1 MFSTQ
6 GKMMQDTNALVDR
19 FRQTFNQTKNEFD
32 TQMRIQ
38 KENADANKE
47 MAIYEK
53 NMERQMKGLHPMMK
67 EDTVKGM
74 APGQVGGMIGGASK
88 EMGGKVV
95 APGQMDI
102 MQKMGF
108 PSGQTQ
114 GMSAG
119 QIDVM
124 KRFGID
130 VPVQNKQEMG
140 FPSGQTQGDNVKMET
155 PSIMSKMAMMG
166 ASQDGAKMAAQMAA
180 QDAMKTAQVGVP
192 KISGDVMLDQ
202 IRKGE
207 PVTGVQKGFAAP
219 AMMGGVIGASAA
231 VAKMAAQDAMKA
243 VDKGP
248 APMIKEEAV
257 KAMAPGQ
264 MGGMIGGASKEM
276 GGKVEM
282 IGQGLG
288 PKMVMDVATAKEV
301 PMVRKEVENMPE
313 AIAGKINPEVKK
325 IVESFG
331 KPERSEVEQKKMEVM
346 EKLGVEPPKD
356 ANDMED
362 LRNGI
367 YRPGGKEIPGTG
379 VIESLIK
386 DLQAFGSMLGKL
398 TAGQQSGYTSG
409 EMFGSSNFMILIAL
423 VTAIILASRR

>member
-1 MFSTQ
+1 
-6 GKMMQDTNALVDR
+6 MMQDTNALVDR
-19 FRQTFNQTKNEFD
+19 FRQTFNQKKNEFD

-74 APGQVGGMIGGASK
+74 APGQVGGMIGGSSK
-88 EMGGKVV
+88 EMGGEVKMIGQGL
-95 APGQMDI
+95 APNNMEQP
-102 MQKMGF
+102 MQK
-108 PSGQTQ
+108 
-114 GMSAG
+114 
-119 QIDVM
+119 IDTPTIMMASKNVM
-124 KRFGID
+124 NG
-130 VPVQNKQEMG
+130 P
-140 FPSGQTQGDNVKMET
+140 T
-155 PSIMSKMAMMG
+155 PMM
-166 ASQDGAKMAAQMAA
+166 
-180 QDAMKTAQVGVP
+180 
-192 KISGDVMLDQ
+192 
-202 IRKGE
+202 
-207 PVTGVQKGFAAP
+207 
-219 AMMGGVIGASAA
+219 
-231 VAKMAAQDAMKA
+231 
-243 VDKGP
+243 
-248 APMIKEEAV
+248 KEDAV

-264 MGGMIGGASKEM
+264 MGGMIGGSSKEM
-276 GGKVEM
+276 GGEVEM
-282 IGQGLG
+282 IGQGLAQ
-288 PKMVMDVATAKEV
+288 KMEMDVATAKEV
-301 PMVRKEVENMPE
+301 PMIRKEVENMPE

-362 LRNGI
+362 LRKGI

-386 DLQAFGSMLGKL
+386 DLQAFGSVLGKL